1 MNVLV
6 EVPQS
11 YSHQRNLEFDQTRYI
26 TETHGHESVD
36 LEMVILL
43 SWVCAIYEEKGHAIM
58 DCPCVPFH
66 IRVSIAKHVELHN
79 MVGTIMDQP

>member
-1 MNVLV
+1 MLV

-26 TETHGHESVD
+26 IKAHDHEYVD

-43 SWVCAIYEEKGHAIM
+43 SWVCAICEEKGHAIM

-66 IRVSIAKHVELHN
+66 IRVSIVKHVELQN
-79 MVGTIMDQP
+79 VAGTLMDQP